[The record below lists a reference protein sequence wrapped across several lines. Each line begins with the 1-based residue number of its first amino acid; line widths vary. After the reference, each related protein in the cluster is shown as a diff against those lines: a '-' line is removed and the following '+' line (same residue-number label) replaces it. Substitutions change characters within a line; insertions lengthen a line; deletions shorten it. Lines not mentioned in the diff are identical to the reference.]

1 MHRLLFAATLI
12 VGSAWCSQ
20 DAQAGRVVTFEIM
33 VDGRLVLSANTL
45 DQGEPAATAWN
56 YLKSLPLKNPSTVW
70 VLPPEEKAR
79 MTAYYAEL
87 DKQGPKN
94 ATLKGKCRIFCR
106 YAGDVTV
113 DELRLVRKDP
123 KSPWYIDPAQ
133 VDELAKRR
141 TVDRAMRTRDQ
152 VDGTK

>member
-1 MHRLLFAATLI
+1 MPRLLFAATLI

-20 DAQAGRVVTFEIM
+20 DAQAGRVVTFEIL
-33 VDGRLVLSANTL
+33 VDGKLVLSANTL

-56 YLKSLPLKNPSTVW
+56 YLKKLPLRNPSTVW

-79 MTAYYAEL
+79 MTAFYAEL
-87 DKQGPKN
+87 DKQGAKN
-94 ATLKGKCRIFCR
+94 ATIEGECRIFCR

-113 DELRLVRKDP
+113 DELRLVRKDA

-141 TVDRAMRTRDQ
+141 RVDPAKLTREQ
-152 VDGTK
+152 VDGAK